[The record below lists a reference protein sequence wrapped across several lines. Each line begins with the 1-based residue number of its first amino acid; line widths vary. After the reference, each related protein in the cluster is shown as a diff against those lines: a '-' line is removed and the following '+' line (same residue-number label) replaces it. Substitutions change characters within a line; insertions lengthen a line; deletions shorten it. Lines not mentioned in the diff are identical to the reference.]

1 MGRKYGMLDID
12 EKYNGFSCEYS
23 EQTGRLLAGI
33 FGRYIEDGVDM
44 DGETVDIRQYHGH
57 FKHDFE
63 SAFAKDEDGEDGFE
77 WCLYDF
83 QIISTKPFVF
93 IADRMKFIPYL
104 ERKR

>member
-1 MGRKYGMLDID
+1 MDFPANIVSRQGGYWLEFLVDIS
-12 EKYNGFSCEYS
+12 K
-23 EQTGRLLAGI
+23 
-33 FGRYIEDGVDM
+33 M
-44 DGETVDIRQYHGH
+44 DTKDIRQYHGH

-63 SAFAKDEDGEDGFE
+63 SAFANDEDGEDGFE

-83 QIISTKPFVF
+83 RIVSTKPFVF